1 MPAEVTA
8 LQTYFV
14 GWSVEQA
21 AASVWQPVW
30 LVHAVHVSGVAAESW
45 LWPVAQAVTALSDAL
60 VHVVVAP
67 ECALATAVHAV
78 QHAVASA
85 ETLMS
90 HGEPAHVPVA
100 PASASHEA
108 PFPDCCVV
116 TV

>member
-1 MPAEVTA
+1 MPAEITA

-60 VHVVVAP
+60 VLLSVY
-67 ECALATAVHAV
+67 AVDSPLVLQSHPF
-78 QHAVASA
+78 H
-85 ETLMS
+85 LM
-90 HGEPAHVPVA
+90 
-100 PASASHEA
+100 
-108 PFPDCCVV
+108 
-116 TV
+116 TYYRL

>member
-1 MPAEVTA
+1 M
-8 LQTYFV
+8 
-14 GWSVEQA
+14 
-21 AASVWQPVW
+21 
-30 LVHAVHVSGVAAESW
+30 
-45 LWPVAQAVTALSDAL
+45 TALSDAL

-100 PASASHEA
+100 PDVANSPPVPPAAA
-108 PFPDCCVV
+108 PSGAAWAPWDAGWRFGGR
-116 TV
+116 TIQ